1 MTDFQEIK
9 LFPSDDKLSNVP
21 ETPARFSPNRLDP
34 PSHHISP
41 VDRPGSRSHRSTSQ
55 LNTPRSRR
63 PISPPPS
70 RSSRGSADLR
80 RDASHPSSSSSSS
93 SSSAATPSIPP
104 VEKWSVNAL
113 RQALS
118 NAGIHFSRRNTKVQ
132 LHDLL
137 VRSHQNSPH
146 PPSNT
151 QVTTQKAARSIRF
164 ASNPPHFQPA
174 SAAAAAGATS
184 SSATH
189 SSRFIAAARNSSAS
203 SPTVTVTFPPP
214 TGESSSVHTSNISL
228 PPVFQADPSVR
239 LPPQTVLP
247 PPPIPFASAIGA
259 DPSVRLPPQTVLPPP
274 PIPFSSAIGADPSVR
289 LPPQTVLPPPPIPF
303 SSAIGADP
311 SVRLPPQTVLPPLPF
326 LSHLLSEQTQ
336 A

>member
-1 MTDFQEIK
+1 MTDFQEIE
-9 LFPSDDKLSNVP
+9 LFPSDDELSNVP

-34 PSHHISP
+34 SSHHISP
-41 VDRPGSRSHRSTSQ
+41 VDRPGRRSHRSTSQ

-63 PISPPPS
+63 PLSPPPS

-80 RDASHPSSSSSSS
+80 RDASHPSSSSSSSS

-137 VRSHQNSPH
+137 VRSHQNSPR

-151 QVTTQKAARSIRF
+151 QVTTQTAARSLRF
-164 ASNPPHFQPA
+164 AFNPPQFQPTSA
-174 SAAAAAGATS
+174 AAAAAAAGAAS

-189 SSRFIAAARNSSAS
+189 SSRSIAAARNSSAS
-203 SPTVTVTFPPP
+203 PPTVTVTFPPP
-214 TGESSSVHTSNISL
+214 TESDIFNTRNKVRMYEWHGLI
-228 PPVFQADPSVR
+228 ADRMPGD
-239 LPPQTVLP
+239 
-247 PPPIPFASAIGA
+247 PIKDANKQ
-259 DPSVRLPPQTVLPPP
+259 DKQY
-274 PIPFSSAIGADPSVR
+274 
-289 LPPQTVLPPPPIPF
+289 
-303 SSAIGADP
+303 
-311 SVRLPPQTVLPPLPF
+311 PL
-326 LSHLLSEQTQ
+326 ST
-336 A
+336 